1 MESREKKDAL
11 MKQMV
16 NMSRRSFLLRS
27 AAVGGGLLLEVTLP
41 KSGLAEAEQASAEA
55 EKIPEV
61 TAWVLVRPDDTIVI
75 RVARVEMGQGSFT
88 GLPML
93 VAEELGCDWSKVQA
107 EYASTS
113 EHLRRNRIFR
123 TMLTGGSRSIRDSQ
137 EYLRTAGAAARL
149 MLTGAAARRWDVPVA
164 ECVAANSLITHS
176 PTQRQVSFGAV
187 AAEAAALDIPENPPL
202 KDPAD
207 WTILGQPARRFDIP
221 DKVTGKTAF
230 AIDTRLPGMVYAAIA
245 QCPVFGGSLKSVDAK
260 KIADMRGVV
269 KVVPLEDAVVV
280 VATES
285 WWNAQQA
292 LRALPIEWDFGEHA
306 QVSSDSI
313 LEFLREGIQLE
324 KAPVSRQEGDI
335 DSAFASAATTI
346 EADYYA
352 PYLEHATMEP
362 QNCTALYTEQ
372 RVDVWA
378 PAQNSEATAAVTA
391 ETADVPVSRVE
402 VHKVHLG
409 GGFGRRGLYIEF
421 VRQAV
426 RIAKTMPGSPVQLIW
441 SREEDIQHGRYRPV
455 ALVRMRAALNAS
467 GEPTAWTV
475 RQAEQSIFS
484 AVRPHLIR
492 DGVDIVGVRTFAD
505 APYAFPN
512 LHMEYAMRNT
522 HVPPGPWRAVAHTH
536 NPFFRESFIDELA
549 HAAGQD
555 PYQFRRTLLQTPQAS
570 KDLAILD
577 AVAEAA
583 GWDSPLPEG
592 VHRGI
597 AVQDSYGSYTAAV
610 IEASVNNEGELTIH
624 RVVVGIDCG
633 YVANP
638 DSVRAQLEGSVV
650 YGLTAAL
657 YGEITIKAGRVEQSN
672 FHDYQMMRLAEMPT
686 VEVVLKPTGGFWGGA
701 GEPGMAPLAPAL
713 CNAIFAATGKR
724 IRSLPLKNHDLRP
737 A

>member
-1 MESREKKDAL
+1 MPSGVEQKHVS
-11 MKQMV
+11 
-16 NMSRRSFLLRS
+16 NISRRAFLLRS
-27 AAVGGGLLLEVTLP
+27 AAVGGGLLLEVVLP
-41 KSGLAEAEQASAEA
+41 NRGSAEAEQTPAAGEHG
-55 EKIPEV
+55 PEV
-61 TAWVLVRPDDTIVI
+61 TAWILIHPDDTITI

-93 VAEELGCDWSKVQA
+93 VAEELACDWSKVRA

-113 EHLRRNRIFR
+113 EHLRRGRVFR
-123 TMLTGGSRSIRDSQ
+123 TMQTGGSRSIRDSQ
-137 EYLRTAGAAARL
+137 EYLRQAGAAART
-149 MLTGAAARRWDVPVA
+149 MLITAAARRWDVPPA
-164 ECVAANSLITHS
+164 ECVADKGVISHP
-176 PTQRQVSFGAV
+176 PTQRQLSFGAV
-187 AAEAAALDIPENPPL
+187 AAEAATLPIPADPPF
-202 KDPAD
+202 KDPTD
-207 WTILGQPARRFDIP
+207 WKLLGQPAARFDIP

-230 AIDTRLPGMVYAAIA
+230 AIDTKLPGMVYAAIA
-245 QCPVFGGSLKSVDAK
+245 QCPVFGGRLKSVAAE
-260 KIADMRGVV
+260 KIAAMRGVI
-269 KVVPLEDAVVV
+269 KVLPLDDAVVV
-280 VATES
+280 VAKES
-285 WWNAQQA
+285 WWNAHQA
-292 LRALPIEWDFGEHA
+292 LRALPIEWDFGDNA
-306 QVSSDSI
+306 NVSSASI
-313 LEFLREGIQLE
+313 MDFLREGINL
-324 KAPVSRQEGDI
+324 KAAPVSRHQGDV
-335 DSAFASAATTI
+335 DQAFAAAAKTV
-346 EADYYA
+346 EAEYYA

-362 QNCTALYTEQ
+362 QNCTVLYTDA

-378 PAQNSEATAAVTA
+378 PAQNSEATVAVTA
-391 ETADVPVSRVE
+391 ETAEVPVDRIE

-426 RIAKTMPGSPVQLIW
+426 TVAKSMPGTPVKLIW

-455 ALVRMRAALNAS
+455 ALVRMKAALDAS
-467 GEPTAWTV
+467 GEPSAWFV

-484 AVRPHLIR
+484 AVRPSLIR
-492 DGVDIVGVRTFAD
+492 DGVDMVGIRTFAD

-512 LHMEYAMRNT
+512 IHMEYAMRNT

-536 NPFFRESFIDELA
+536 NPFFRECFIDELA
-549 HAAGQD
+549 GAAGQD
-555 PYQFRRTLLQTPQAS
+555 PYRFRRKLLARAP

-583 GWDSPLPEG
+583 DWNTAPPKG
-592 VHRGI
+592 VYRGI

-610 IEASVNNEGELTIH
+610 IEVSVNNAGELH
-624 RVVVGIDCG
+624 LDRVLVGIDCG

-657 YGEITIKAGRVEQSN
+657 YGEITIKDGRVEQSN
-672 FHDYQMMRLAEMPT
+672 FHNYQMMRIAEMPKVET
-686 VEVVLKPTGGFWGGA
+686 VLAPSGGFWGGA

-724 IRSLPLKNHDLRP
+724 IRSLPLKHHDVRW

>member
-1 MESREKKDAL
+1 MES
-11 MKQMV
+11 
-16 NMSRRSFLLRS
+16 
-27 AAVGGGLLLEVTLP
+27 
-41 KSGLAEAEQASAEA
+41 
-55 EKIPEV
+55 
-61 TAWVLVRPDDTIVI
+61 
-75 RVARVEMGQGSFT
+75 
-88 GLPML
+88 
-93 VAEELGCDWSKVQA
+93 
-107 EYASTS
+107 
-113 EHLRRNRIFR
+113 
-123 TMLTGGSRSIRDSQ
+123 
-137 EYLRTAGAAARL
+137 
-149 MLTGAAARRWDVPVA
+149 VPVA
-164 ECVAANSLITHS
+164 ECVAANSLITHT
-176 PTQRQVSFGAV
+176 PTQRQVSFGVV

-207 WTILGQPARRFDIP
+207 WTILGQPAQRFDIP

-245 QCPVFGGSLKSVDAK
+245 HCPVFGGSLKSVDAK
-260 KIADMRGVV
+260 KIADMRGVI

-280 VATES
+280 VAKES
-285 WWNAQQA
+285 WWNAHQA
-292 LRALPIEWDFGEHA
+292 VRALPIEWDFGAHA

-335 DSAFASAATTI
+335 DGAFASAATTI

-426 RIAKTMPGSPVQLIW
+426 RIAKTMPGTPVQLIW
-441 SREEDIQHGRYRPV
+441 SREEDVQHGRYRPV

-467 GEPTAWTV
+467 GEPTAWSV

-492 DGVDIVGVRTFAD
+492 DGVDIVGVRTFVD

-512 LHMEYAMRNT
+512 MHMEYAMRNT

-555 PYQFRRTLLQTPQAS
+555 PYQFRRTLLQGPQAS

-597 AVQDSYGSYTAAV
+597 AVQDAYGSYTASV
-610 IEASVNNEGELTIH
+610 IEASVNGTGELTIH
-624 RVVVGIDCG
+624 RVVIGIDCG

-657 YGEITIKAGRVEQSN
+657 YGEITIKEGRVEQSN
-672 FHDYQMMRLAEMPT
+672 FHDYQMMRIAEMPT
-686 VEVVLKPTGGFWGGA
+686 VEVVLRPTGGFWGGA

>member
-1 MESREKKDAL
+1 
-11 MKQMV
+11 MKQIS

-27 AAVGGGLLLEVTLP
+27 AAVGGGLFLEVSLP
-41 KSGLAEAEQASAEA
+41 KSSVAEAEQASAQA
-55 EKIPEV
+55 ETSPEV
-61 TAWVLVRPDDTIVI
+61 TAWVLIRPDDTIII
-75 RVARVEMGQGSFT
+75 RVARVEMGQGNFT

-93 VAEELGCDWSKVQA
+93 VAEELACDWSKVQA

-149 MLTGAAARRWDVPVA
+149 MLTSAAARRWGVPVT
-164 ECVAANSLITHS
+164 ECVAANSIITHT

-187 AAEAAALDIPENPPL
+187 AAEAATLDIPENPPL

-207 WTILGQPARRFDIP
+207 WTILGQPAQRFDIP

-245 QCPVFGGSLKSVDAK
+245 QCPVFGGSLKSVDANK
-260 KIADMRGVV
+260 VADMRGVV

-313 LEFLREGIQLE
+313 MEFLREGIQLE
-324 KAPVSRQEGDI
+324 KAPISRQEGDI

-426 RIAKTMPGSPVQLIW
+426 RIAKTMPGTPVQLIW

-512 LHMEYAMRNT
+512 MHMEYAMRNT

-555 PYQFRRTLLQTPQAS
+555 PYQFRRTLLQGSQAS

-610 IEASVNNEGELTIH
+610 IEASVNGAGELTIH
-624 RVVVGIDCG
+624 RVVTGIDCG

-686 VEVVLKPTGGFWGGA
+686 VEVILRPTGGFWGGA

>member
-1 MESREKKDAL
+1 
-11 MKQMV
+11 V
-16 NMSRRSFLLRS
+16 
-27 AAVGGGLLLEVTLP
+27 AA
-41 KSGLAEAEQASAEA
+41 AEQASPEA
-55 EKIPEV
+55 DTSPEV
-61 TAWVLVRPDDTIVI
+61 TAWVLIRPDDTIII

-149 MLTGAAARRWDVPVA
+149 MLTSAAARRWNVPVA
-164 ECVAANSLITHS
+164 ECVAANSLITHT
-176 PTQRQVSFGAV
+176 PTQRQLSFGAL

-207 WTILGQPARRFDIP
+207 WTILGQPAQRFDIP

-260 KIADMRGVV
+260 KIADLRGVV
-269 KVVPLEDAVVV
+269 KVLPLEDAVVV
-280 VATES
+280 VAKES

-292 LRALPIEWDFGEHA
+292 LRALPMEWDFGEHA

-335 DSAFASAATTI
+335 DGAFASAATTI

-362 QNCTALYTEQ
+362 QNCTALYTQQ

-426 RIAKTMPGSPVQLIW
+426 RIAKTMPGTPVQLIW

-467 GEPTAWTV
+467 GEPTAWSV

-484 AVRPHLIR
+484 AVRPSLIR
-492 DGVDIVGVRTFAD
+492 DGVDMVGIRTFAD

-512 LHMEYAMRNT
+512 IHMEYAMRNT

-536 NPFFRESFIDELA
+536 NPFFRECFIDELA
-549 HAAGQD
+549 GAAGQD
-555 PYQFRRTLLQTPQAS
+555 PYRFRRKLLARAP

-583 GWDSPLPEG
+583 DWNTAPPKG
-592 VHRGI
+592 VYRGI

-610 IEASVNNEGELTIH
+610 IEVSVNNAGELH
-624 RVVVGIDCG
+624 LDRVLVGIDCG

-657 YGEITIKAGRVEQSN
+657 YGEITIKDGRVEQSN
-672 FHDYQMMRLAEMPT
+672 FHNYQMMRIAEMPKVET
-686 VEVVLKPTGGFWGGA
+686 VLAPSGGFWGGA

-724 IRSLPLKNHDLRP
+724 IRSLPLKHHDVRW